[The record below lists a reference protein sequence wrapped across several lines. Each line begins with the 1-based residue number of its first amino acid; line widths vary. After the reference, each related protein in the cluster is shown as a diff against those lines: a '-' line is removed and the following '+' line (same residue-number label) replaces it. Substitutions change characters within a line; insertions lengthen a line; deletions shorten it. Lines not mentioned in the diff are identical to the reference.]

1 MKYRIYQCNE
11 LVIKHGISSARMP
24 LQYICTFSRRISG
37 SLDKMEEAGRNREEE
52 EVCVL
57 RELPWKRQ
65 LKGR

>member
-1 MKYRIYQCNE
+1 
-11 LVIKHGISSARMP
+11 MP

-65 LKGR
+65 LKGRWQRIAFPALMANCTDR